1 MKIDIILAGVGG
13 QGILSIAA
21 IIGQAALLNN
31 LNIKQSE
38 VHGMSQRGGAVMSH
52 LRLSSKPVSSDLIPF
67 GKADMIIS
75 LEPMESLRY
84 LDYLS
89 PDGWVITNTQIIE
102 NIDNYPGYERII
114 QSIRDL
120 PNRIFVDADQIAH
133 DIGSMKASNMVMLG
147 AAMHFLKLNKESINQ
162 SVIYIFSSKGDH
174 IVEMNLNALQAGIEY
189 TQSYITNEKMI

>member
-21 IIGQAALLNN
+21 VIGQAALANN

-52 LRLSSKPVSSDLIPF
+52 LRISSGTVSSDLIPY
-67 GKADMIIS
+67 GKADLIIS
-75 LEPMESLRY
+75 MEPMESLRY

-89 PDGWVITNTQIIE
+89 PEGWVITNTKIFD
-102 NIDNYPGYERII
+102 NIDNYPDFEKII

-120 PNRIFVDADQIAH
+120 PKRIFIDADQLAH
-133 DIGSMKASNMVMLG
+133 ETGSFKASNMVMLG
-147 AAMHFLKLNKESINQ
+147 AALPFLKLSKESIAEAIKN
-162 SVIYIFSSKGDH
+162 IFISKGENV
-174 IVEMNLNALQAGIEY
+174 VELNLKAMLAGNEC
-189 TQSYITNEKMI
+189 TNNTVIKN

>member
-21 IIGQAALLNN
+21 VIGQAALSNK

-52 LRLSSKPVSSDLIPF
+52 LRISSDVIASDLIPF

-75 LEPMESLRY
+75 VEPMESLRY

-89 PDGWVITNTQIIE
+89 SNGWVATNTKPFE
-102 NIDNYPGYERII
+102 NINNYPDYEKLIKTI
-114 QSIRDL
+114 QEL
-120 PNRIFVDADQIAH
+120 PNRVFVDADQIAH
-133 DIGSMKASNMVMLG
+133 EVGSIKSSNMVMLG
-147 AAMHFLKLNKESINQ
+147 AAVPYLKLPSTSIEDA
-162 SVIYIFSSKGDH
+162 IRAIFGSKGEQ
-174 IVEMNLNALQAGIEY
+174 IVDMNLKAL
-189 TQSYITNEKMI
+189 KMGWDYALAYQ